1 MTSQSN
7 KVLEYTQKLCEVL
20 RTNYQSY
27 AIQNHRNAIEMNG
40 IVDESYISW
49 HREQI
54 DKLCEGEGLY
64 EYYID
69 TLRKYYKIVMKTPEG
84 QRSAHLF
91 VDKET
96 GDCYKAASWK
106 SASKG
111 VRYNLLDDKS
121 RQEIY
126 ERADWFGSYTY
137 R

>member
-1 MTSQSN
+1 MTSQSD

-27 AIQNHRNAIEMNG
+27 AIESHRQSMTNG
-40 IVDESYISW
+40 NSEYHQQRIDELSN
-49 HREQI
+49 
-54 DKLCEGEGLY
+54 GVGLY

-69 TLRKYYKIVMKTPEG
+69 TLRKYYKVVMKTPEG

-106 SASKG
+106 SAAKG

-126 ERADWFGSYTY
+126 ERADWVGSYTY

>member
-1 MTSQSN
+1 MTESN
-7 KVLEYTQKLCEVL
+7 KVLEYTQKLCEIL

-27 AIQNHRNAIEMNG
+27 AIESHRKSMSSGDNIE
-40 IVDESYISW
+40 Y
-49 HREQI
+49 HQQQI

-64 EYYID
+64 EYYVD
-69 TLRKYYKIVMKTPEG
+69 TLRKYYKVVMKTPEG

-96 GDCYKAASWK
+96 GDCYKSASWK
-106 SASKG
+106 SPAKG

-126 ERADWFGSYTY
+126 ERADWVGSYTY